1 MPHTGNEIPKAQP
14 HAKTEILLVT
24 KPDESMMRSMTMLRL
39 SAFLIVFGIAV
50 APVQA
55 AKKSTGFSITETD
68 NTVVVKVDGKPFA
81 TYVLDQANKPYL
93 YPVYGPTGKQ
103 MTRAYPMKQVEGERH
118 DHPHHRGINFGH
130 EGINGVDTWSEKM
143 TWEELSQRGERW
155 VARSKERLKA
165 LGKIRHRKF
174 TQLKATRKSAVIEQ
188 LCDYVS
194 REGKIVL
201 TENRRLTF
209 RVVGDTRTIDFDQD
223 LIASEGDAH
232 FEDKKDSGLSIR
244 VPTSMD
250 VTSEPGGTIINSAG
264 DRDKDAWSK
273 AGKWCDYNGP
283 VAGEHLGVA
292 ILNHPSS
299 FRHVTRW
306 HVRTYGLFTA
316 NPFASQQFNK
326 KDPDASFTLKAGERL
341 KLRHRF
347 IFHRG
352 DEKAARI
359 AEVYEAYAQEKR

>member
-1 MPHTGNEIPKAQP
+1 MMP
-14 HAKTEILLVT
+14 LL
-24 KPDESMMRSMTMLRL
+24 TMLRL
-39 SAFLIVFGIAV
+39 IPFLLASGHLVTGLSAAD
-50 APVQA
+50 
-55 AKKSTGFSITETD
+55 KSIGFSVTEID
-68 NTVVVKVDGKPFA
+68 KSVVVKVDGKPFA

-103 MTRAYPMKQVEGERH
+103 MTRAYPMEKVEGERH

-130 EGINGVDTWSEKM
+130 EGINGVDTWSEKL
-143 TWEELSQRGERW
+143 TWKELSQRGERW
-155 VARSKERLKA
+155 VKRSEDRLKA
-165 LGKIRHRKF
+165 LGKIQHRKF

-194 REGKIVL
+194 RDGKRVL
-201 TENRRLTF
+201 TEKRRLTF
-209 RVVGDTRTIDFDQD
+209 RVVGATRTIDFDQD
-223 LIASEGDAH
+223 LIASNGDAH

-264 DRDKDAWSK
+264 DRDKGAWSK

-283 VAGEHLGVA
+283 VEGEHLGVA

-326 KDPDASFTLKAGERL
+326 QDPDVSFTLKAGESI

-347 IFHRG
+347 IFHHG
-352 DEKAARI
+352 DEKAANI
-359 AEVYEAYAQEKR
+359 AETYEAYAKEKR